1 MKIYIIYCV
10 PCENLLFG
18 KSFIPEI
25 QAKII
30 SAIEIAGYLNQ
41 AFLQS
46 KSMKRLHFLYVDTNS
61 QKLKVDWK
69 VFGGAWSK
77 MSVANLF
84 SGLLILR
91 KNLKKELMEL
101 IFCILVQFH
110 TNMGVV
116 MVKNGHGQKFA

>member
-1 MKIYIIYCV
+1 MK
-10 PCENLLFG
+10 
-18 KSFIPEI
+18 
-25 QAKII
+25 
-30 SAIEIAGYLNQ
+30 
-41 AFLQS
+41 QS
-46 KSMKRLHFLYVDTNS
+46 HFLYVDTNS

-91 KNLKKELMEL
+91 KNLKKELIEL

-116 MVKNGHGQKFA
+116 MVKNGHGQKFV